1 MLSFSIAYSS
11 NHSLEWQIV
20 IINFIIVASIHSWN
34 NKWSFAFLCRVQW
47 EFKAWRCPPRQ
58 LASKYSAEETAS
70 AHVIAL
76 NTFESFKSF
85 AQEWRYSK
93 NNNLLRF
100 FLGIE
105 ERERRKRARVW
116 APEKIPDKRL
126 ATATSTHRHPV
137 DVVSLSCRDWPWF
150 RCIRSS
156 SFRNQT
162 IALTFDSDFK
172 ALKIMSCVVSL

>member
-1 MLSFSIAYSS
+1 VLSFSIAYSS

-20 IINFIIVASIHSWN
+20 IINFIIVASILEIINDRLLFSVMYNGSLKHD
-34 NKWSFAFLCRVQW
+34 A
-47 EFKAWRCPPRQ
+47 APPRQ

-105 ERERRKRARVW
+105 ERERRRRARV
-116 APEKIPDKRL
+116 
-126 ATATSTHRHPV
+126 
-137 DVVSLSCRDWPWF
+137 
-150 RCIRSS
+150 
-156 SFRNQT
+156 
-162 IALTFDSDFK
+162 
-172 ALKIMSCVVSL
+172 